1 MTKIRSLCTT
11 TLRLQVI
18 PTLLKVDT
26 DSNLVVKDDTVM
38 SNKEVGALKVFRLF
52 EDNSEPFIIISNSVC
67 T

>member
-18 PTLLKVDT
+18 PTLLKVDP
-26 DSNLVVKDDTVM
+26 DINLVVKDTVM